1 MKFESFTFAALF
13 LLLYLIF
20 TIGILFLIFS
30 KLSFLKFKV
39 ERSGDTSKDKI
50 VKPIHWFIAIILLIV
65 IFWMDFAR
73 DYTFKNLNMQM
84 NFMYAFESGQI
95 GLYNYTDSFMEKL
108 LGNTS
113 WKGIYYLKFIM
124 TCVFTLLYFSLTSLF
139 LILLFPNQRIM
150 PYTFLFYAVSFCSM
164 GLFFVFNSFP
174 FSFETANNFY
184 LISMEVGHLI
194 QSSLP
199 TLLFIILFKIQ
210 PKIQVLN

>member
-1 MKFESFTFAALF
+1 MKFESFTFAVLF
-13 LLLYLIF
+13 LLLYLII
-20 TIGILFLIFS
+20 TIGILFLLFS

-39 ERSGDTSKDKI
+39 ERSGDTSKVKI
-50 VKPIHWFIAIILLIV
+50 IEPIHWFIAIILLLV

-84 NFMYAFESGQI
+84 NFMYAFESGQT

-139 LILLFPNQRIM
+139 LKLLFPNQRIM
-150 PYTFLFYAVSFCSM
+150 PYTFLFYSVSFCSM

-199 TLLFIILFKIQ
+199 TLLFVILFKIQ
-210 PKIQVLN
+210 PKIQTLN